1 MKKEYIKKFNSMKS
15 EQDKENIKNIVDDF
29 LANKEIT
36 KEEYN
41 NLIKYYKGTCLIDFL
56 KYDTYKITKYIHMN
70 EQEQKLHS
78 IILRSCFILNY

>member
-1 MKKEYIKKFNSMKS
+1 MKS
-15 EQDKENIKNIVDDF
+15 EQEKENIKNIVDDF

-41 NLIKYYKGTCLIDFL
+41 NLIKYYKGADLKDFL
-56 KYDTYKITKYIHMN
+56 KYDTYKAAKYRHMN

-78 IILRSCFILNY
+78 IILRSCFILHY